1 MTTDIELQYFFDP
14 FCGWC
19 YASAPTL
26 AGLAEQFSDRLR
38 MLPSGLFVGG
48 RPISSIADHAWRNDQ
63 RIQALTGQRFSKE
76 YHQNVLLA
84 PNGIFDSGPATLA
97 LTALGEHAAKLEP
110 RFLHAIQI
118 ARYVDGR
125 DTSNVQE
132 VATVAVQ
139 VAAEHGIELT
149 AEIFAERLRNDSDLR
164 ERALERVEDAQRQM
178 DRLGIRGVPQL
189 VARINGEA
197 HVLNSEALYQGPA
210 RLVAAL
216 DELSADA

>member
-19 YASAPTL
+19 YASAPAL
-26 AGLAEQFSDRLR
+26 AGLADRFSDHLR
-38 MLPSGLFVGG
+38 MLPSGLFVGA
-48 RPISSIADHAWRNDQ
+48 RPISSISDHAWRNDQ
-63 RIQALTGQRFSKE
+63 RIQALTGQRFSRE

-97 LTALGEHAAKLEP
+97 LTALGEHSTQLEP

-132 VATVAVQ
+132 VAAVAVQ

-149 AEIFAERLRNDSDLR
+149 AEVLAERLRNDSDLR
-164 ERALERVEDAQRQM
+164 ERTLERVEETQRQM
-178 DRLGIRGVPQL
+178 NILGIRGVPQL
-189 VARINGEA
+189 VALINGNA
-197 HVLNSEALYQGPA
+197 HIVSGEALYQGPA
-210 RLVAAL
+210 YLAAAL
-216 DELSADA
+216 DELCAAA

>member
-1 MTTDIELQYFFDP
+1 MTTEIELQYFFDP

-19 YASAPTL
+19 YASAPAL
-26 AGLAEQFSDRLR
+26 AGLADQFSDRLR

-63 RIQALTGQRFSKE
+63 RIQALTGQRFSRE

-84 PNGIFDSGPATLA
+84 PNGIFDSGPATFA
-97 LTALGEHAAKLEP
+97 LTALGEHAATLEP

-118 ARYVDGR
+118 ARYVEGR
-125 DTSNVQE
+125 DTSNVHE

-139 VAAEHGIELT
+139 VAAVHGIDLT
-149 AEIFAERLRNDSDLR
+149 AEIFAERLRNDPDLR
-164 ERALERVEDAQRQM
+164 ARALERVEDAQRRM
-178 DRLGIRGVPQL
+178 DMLGIRGVPQL
-189 VARINGEA
+189 VALINGQA
-197 HVLNSEALYQGPA
+197 HVLSSEALYQGPA

>member
-1 MTTDIELQYFFDP
+1 
-14 FCGWC
+14 
-19 YASAPTL
+19 
-26 AGLAEQFSDRLR
+26 
-38 MLPSGLFVGG
+38 MLPSGLFVGA
-48 RPISSIADHAWRNDQ
+48 RPISSISDHAWRNDQ
-63 RIQALTGQRFSKE
+63 RIQALTGQRFSRE

-132 VATVAVQ
+132 VAAVAVQ

-149 AEIFAERLRNDSDLR
+149 AEVLAERLRNDADLR
-164 ERALERVEDAQRQM
+164 KRTLERMEETQRQM
-178 DRLGIRGVPQL
+178 DVLGIRGVPQL
-189 VARINGEA
+189 VALINGEA
-197 HVLNSEALYQGPA
+197 HILSGEALYQGPA
-210 RLVAAL
+210 RLAAAL
-216 DELSADA
+216 DELCAAA

>member
-1 MTTDIELQYFFDP
+1 MS
-14 FCGWC
+14 C
-19 YASAPTL
+19 ASARMAGAVTL
-26 AGLAEQFSDRLR
+26 RDRLR
-38 MLPSGLFVGG
+38 MLPSGLFVGA
-48 RPISSIADHAWRNDQ
+48 RPISSISDHAWRNDQ
-63 RIQALTGQRFSKE
+63 RIQALTGQRFSRE

-132 VATVAVQ
+132 VAAVAVQ

-149 AEIFAERLRNDSDLR
+149 AEVLAERLRNDADLR
-164 ERALERVEDAQRQM
+164 KRTLERMEETQRQM
-178 DRLGIRGVPQL
+178 DVLGIRGVPQL
-189 VARINGEA
+189 VALINGEA
-197 HVLNSEALYQGPA
+197 HILSGEALYQGPA
-210 RLVAAL
+210 RLAAAL
-216 DELSADA
+216 DELCAAA

>member
-1 MTTDIELQYFFDP
+1 MTTDIELRYFFDP

-19 YASAPTL
+19 YASAPAL
-26 AGLAEQFSDRLR
+26 AGLADQFSDHLR

-63 RIQALTGQRFSKE
+63 RIQALTGQRFSRE

-97 LTALGEHAAKLEP
+97 LTALGEHAATIEP

-118 ARYVDGR
+118 ARYLDGR

-132 VATVAVQ
+132 VARVAVQ

-149 AEIFAERLRNDSDLR
+149 TEIFAERLRNDSDLS
-164 ERALERVEDAQRQM
+164 ERALERVEETQRQM
-178 DRLGIRGVPQL
+178 NILGIRGVPQL
-189 VARINGEA
+189 VALINGNA
-197 HVLNSEALYQGPA
+197 HIVSGEALYQGPA
-210 RLVAAL
+210 YLAAAL
-216 DELSADA
+216 DELCAAA

>member
-1 MTTDIELQYFFDP
+1 VTTDIELQYFFDP

-19 YASAPTL
+19 YASAPAL
-26 AGLAEQFSDRLR
+26 AGLADQFSDRLR

-48 RPISSIADHAWRNDQ
+48 RPMSSIADHAWRNDQ

-84 PNGIFDSGPATLA
+84 PNGIFDSAPATLA